1 MNPFDVAILRFLN
14 QFAHHSRVLDGVM
27 SALARHAIFKGWVMV
42 AVFWWVWFQPGD
54 GNPRNRKIVVATMVG
69 AVLGVVA
76 GRLLADILP
85 FRVRP
90 LNSPELGLVPPYGVS
105 GDPFRRWSSFPSDH
119 AMVFFAMSTGLWY
132 VSRILGAGMTLYVA
146 CIIALPRVYLGYH
159 YPTDVIGGAL
169 FGILFACH
177 ALGGRAPRLLLHV
190 LLLIRSGVG
199 LPLRSIARTRHG
211 LAGALAPQIFR
222 RLPVLEVHERLTHL
236 NAPPLADFGA

>member
-1 MNPFDVAILRFLN
+1 VTNPFDVAILRFLN
-14 QFAHHSRVLDGVM
+14 QFAHHSRVFDGVM
-27 SALARHAIFKGWVMV
+27 SALARHAVFKGWVMV

-54 GNPRNRKIVVATMVG
+54 ANLKNRKIVVGTMVG

-76 GRLLADILP
+76 GRLLADFLP

-90 LNSPELGLVPPYGVS
+90 LNSPELGLVLPYGVS

-132 VSRILGAGMTLYVA
+132 VSKILGAAFTLYAA

-169 FGILFACH
+169 FGILFAYL
-177 ALGGRAPRLLLHV
+177 ANIGGVRARLAAPAMRWVDAHPASFYTFFFLF
-190 LLLIRSGVG
+190 SQG
-199 LPLRSIARTRHG
+199 LASLFDPLRELATDLLAR
-211 LAGALAPQIFR
+211 
-222 RLPVLEVHERLTHL
+222 
-236 NAPPLADFGA
+236 